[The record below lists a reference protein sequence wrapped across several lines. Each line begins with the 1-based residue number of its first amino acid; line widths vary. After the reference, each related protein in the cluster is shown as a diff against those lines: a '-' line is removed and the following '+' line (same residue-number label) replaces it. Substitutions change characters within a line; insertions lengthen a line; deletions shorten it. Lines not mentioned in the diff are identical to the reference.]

1 MNEALLDRL
10 LFVSTGLFITTVG
23 VVGGYLIYLHFHNN
37 GEGGGGSGGSSSGG
51 SSSGGS
57 SSGGSS
63 GGGSSG
69 GDFSGGG
76 NLPDGGGSS
85 NPFSWVTDFFF
96 PKKLEACCEVTQFK
110 VFCVNEPEKYISLW
124 DFFLSFSCDLIVWS
138 QDTAIL
144 LCIIV

>member
-23 VVGGYLIYLHFHNN
+23 VVGGYLIYLHFNNN
-37 GEGGGGSGGSSSGG
+37 GEGGGGSGGSSS
-51 SSSGGS
+51 
-57 SSGGSS
+57 
-63 GGGSSG
+63 GGSSG